1 MNISY
6 RWLQDL
12 IPGLSATPQQVA
24 DRLAMLGAPVD
35 EVVDVGGPLR
45 DIVIGRVIS
54 AEQHPNADRLRL
66 CRVDAGTGEPLQVV
80 CGAPNVT
87 AGAYYPFAPVGA
99 SLPGGITI
107 RKAKIR
113 GSESQGM
120 LCSARELGLGRDHEG
135 ILQLHGEFEQGTSF
149 IESTGLDD
157 TRLVVDVTPNRPDLL
172 SHIGV
177 AREIAAAEGLRLE
190 TPPVPGSD
198 DADELNVP
206 AAAGNAYSVNAS
218 GISVDVDDP
227 DLCPHYMA
235 IVIRGVRVGPSPE
248 WLAGRLRSVGLRP
261 ISNIVDATN
270 YVLHELG
277 HPMHAFDL
285 DRLGT
290 RVVVRRARAGE
301 RIRTLDDAD
310 RALTPDMLVIADASR
325 PVAVA
330 GVMGGADTEVQD
342 DTQNILL
349 EIAVFDPASVRATRR
364 TLGLGTDASYRF
376 ERGVDPAGIAAAA
389 ARAVTLIRAV
399 AGGSAEVDVA
409 FAGAAI
415 PEPPTVRLRLARV
428 AQLLGVPLDGAT
440 VSSYLQPLGFDVQPV
455 DAGTL
460 GVRAPG
466 HRRFDIARE
475 EDLIEE
481 IARRHGYDEFPDELR
496 PFRPSAVPTHPLFV
510 LEDRLRELLVAR
522 GLLEAHTAA
531 FAPASAGDVELL
543 LPLAATESRL
553 RRSLVPGLLRRVES
567 NFARGARSIRLFEI
581 GTTFSSAGDGGLPRE
596 TTRLAVA
603 CTGQRTPPHW
613 SAEPA
618 AFDIWDLKA
627 LAGDIAAT
635 LGLTLE
641 PDGAAPE
648 LEPGLSFR
656 LAERH
661 DEEGAEGARR
671 AADNGSAA
679 PGTAA
684 LAHGYAGRVRA
695 AAVDAPAWADDVWV
709 LEVVLPQDG
718 GARAPVTFEELP
730 QHPAIERD
738 LALLVGAEQPAA
750 QVGAAI
756 RAAGGALL
764 EAVDAFDVYSGSG
777 VPDGMRSIAWR
788 LRFRAPDRTLTDTEV
803 DGVIRKVLVRLKEE
817 LGVEQRA

>member
-6 RWLQDL
+6 RWLKDL

-35 EVVDVGGPLR
+35 EVVDIGGPLR

-66 CRVDAGTGEPLQVV
+66 CSVDAGTGEPLQVV

-135 ILQLHGEFEQGTSF
+135 ILELHGDFEQGRSF

-177 AREIAAAEGLRLE
+177 AREIAAAEGLSLQM
-190 TPPVPGSD
+190 PPAPGSEEPD
-198 DADELNVP
+198 GLNASAV
-206 AAAGNAYSVNAS
+206 GTDAYSVSTS
-218 GISVDVDDP
+218 GVSVRVEDP

-235 IVIRGVRVGPSPE
+235 VVLRGVHVGPSPE
-248 WLAGRLRSVGLRP
+248 WLAGRLRAIGLRP

-285 DRLGT
+285 DRLGSS
-290 RVVVRRARAGE
+290 VVVRRARPGE

-310 RALTPDMLVIADASR
+310 RALTRDMLVIADGSR

-364 TLGLGTDASYRF
+364 ALGLGTDASYRF
-376 ERGVDPAGIAAAA
+376 ERGVDPAGIAGAA
-389 ARAVTLIRAV
+389 ARAVSLIRTV
-399 AGGSAEVDVA
+399 AGGTVEADVA

-428 AQLLGVPLDGAT
+428 AQILGVPLDAGT
-440 VSSYLQPLGFDVQPV
+440 VTSYVQPLGFDVQTV

-460 GVRAPG
+460 SVRAPG
-466 HRRFDIARE
+466 HRRFDVARE

-496 PFRPSAVPTHPLFV
+496 PFRPSAVPTHPLFL
-510 LEDRLRELLVAR
+510 LEDRLRALLVGR

-581 GTTFSSAGDGGLPRE
+581 GTTFAPADDGGVPRE

-635 LGLTLE
+635 LGLSVE
-641 PDGAAPE
+641 PGGDGPDI
-648 LEPGLSFR
+648 EPGLSFR
-656 LAERH
+656 LAARH
-661 DEEGAEGARR
+661 DETHGGGAGR
-671 AADNGSAA
+671 DGSDGSAA
-679 PGTAA
+679 GPAGIT
-684 LAHGYAGRVRA
+684 HGYAGRVRA
-695 AAVDAPAWADDVWV
+695 TGIDAPAWADEVWV
-709 LEVVLPQDG
+709 LEVELPQDG
-718 GARAPVTFEELP
+718 GEHGAVTFEDLP

-738 LALLVGAEQPAA
+738 LALLVGAQQPAA
-750 QVGAAI
+750 QVGATI

-777 VPDGMRSIAWR
+777 VPEGMRSIAWR
-788 LRFRAPDRTLTDTEV
+788 LRFRAADRTLTDTEV